1 MLSAKFTR
9 FLLLSSTLTRKEK
22 EQVSYI
28 YDVSDLCSKVLDS
41 NVMTDTSVY
50 FTGFFQMNAQNPE
63 TADSR
68 GGIKTKPS
76 EIDGVFLTEVY

>member
-50 FTGFFQMNAQNPE
+50 FTGFF
-63 TADSR
+63 
-68 GGIKTKPS
+68 
-76 EIDGVFLTEVY
+76 